1 MSYIVKSDN
10 FELGNKKKG
19 DQVTEK
25 ELLDAGCNP
34 EALVKGE
41 HLSSNTP
48 TKPVIEKGADE

>member
-25 ELLDAGCNP
+25 ELLDAGCNL

-41 HLSSNTP
+41 HLSGNTP
-48 TKPVIEKGADE
+48 TKPATEIGADE

>member
-1 MSYIVKSDN
+1 MSYTIKSDN

-25 ELLDAGCNP
+25 ELLDAGCNL

-41 HLSSNTP
+41 HLSGNTP
-48 TKPVIEKGADE
+48 TKPATEKGADE